1 MRAAIDSLERA
12 LGTRVKIVSG
22 NGERGKIEIEY
33 YSQAEL
39 DRLYYL
45 LAGEDR

>member
-1 MRAAIDSLERA
+1 MRAAVEALERA
-12 LGTRVKIVSG
+12 LGTRVRIVQSG
-22 NGERGKIEIEY
+22 AERGRIEVEY

-45 LAGEDR
+45 LAGEER